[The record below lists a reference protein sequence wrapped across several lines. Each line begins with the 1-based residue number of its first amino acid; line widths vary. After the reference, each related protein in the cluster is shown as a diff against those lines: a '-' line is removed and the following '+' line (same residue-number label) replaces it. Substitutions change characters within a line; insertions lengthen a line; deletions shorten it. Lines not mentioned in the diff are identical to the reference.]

1 MTHAAKAQWNKRVGK
16 SQMRTVNMGTFM
28 DARKGKLCE
37 TGRRINLF
45 NPLTLIGVKHEIR
58 YGLRRCFDLGGRVPA
73 STGAICQ
80 TGRRDQIPQGQLH
93 GHGGAF
99 WPTRCHA
106 NGRAPYDAKAAA
118 DNADVVAT
126 LSKLPWAAFG
136 EGTDKGDTRAKPEIW
151 KEAAKYKEAADKMQA
166 EIVKL
171 NTAAK
176 AGNID
181 ALKVAFGPAAAS
193 CKACHDNFRKD

>member
-1 MTHAAKAQWNKRVGK
+1 MKYAMSFASALLMLATSLPAQAQFAKPEDAIKYRKASFTVMAAH
-16 SQMRTVNMGTFM
+16 F
-28 DARKGKLCE
+28 
-37 TGRRINLF
+37 GR
-45 NPLTLIGVKHEIR
+45 
-58 YGLRRCFDLGGRVPA
+58 LGA
-73 STGAICQ
+73 M
-80 TGRRDQIPQGQLH
+80 
-93 GHGGAF
+93 
-99 WPTRCHA
+99 A
-106 NGRAPYDAKAAA
+106 NGRVPYDAKAAA
-118 DNADVVAT
+118 ENADVVAT
-126 LSKLPWAAFG
+126 LSKLPWTAFG

-181 ALKVAFGPAAAS
+181 ALKAAFGPTAAS

>member
-1 MTHAAKAQWNKRVGK
+1 MLLLAIGLPAQAQFAKPEDAIKYRKASFTVMAAH
-16 SQMRTVNMGTFM
+16 F
-28 DARKGKLCE
+28 
-37 TGRRINLF
+37 GR
-45 NPLTLIGVKHEIR
+45 
-58 YGLRRCFDLGGRVPA
+58 LGA
-73 STGAICQ
+73 M
-80 TGRRDQIPQGQLH
+80 
-93 GHGGAF
+93 
-99 WPTRCHA
+99 A

-126 LSKLPWAAFG
+126 LAKLPWAAFG

-181 ALKVAFGPAAAS
+181 ALKAAFGPAAAS